1 MEAQVVNQSKNL
13 THAKKIQK
21 TLDAVIRGL
30 NKTKVRHQK
39 LLKSKAVTLVFLDP
53 AQMKKINK
61 QFRGKNK
68 PTDVLSFAPMEEGS
82 LGEILFCLDV
92 LKKQAKEQD
101 HSLEHEFLYMLIH
114 GVLHLL
120 GYDHELSKKEE
131 KLMFRI
137 QDQLFDQLI
146 QT

>member
-1 MEAQVVNQSKNL
+1 MEALVVNQSKNL
-13 THAKKIQK
+13 THSKKIQK
-21 TLDAVIRGL
+21 NLDAVIRGL
-30 NKTKVRHQK
+30 NKTKVRNQK
-39 LLKSKAVTLVFLDP
+39 LLKSKGITLVFLDS

-68 PTDVLSFAPMEEGS
+68 PTDVLSFAPVEPGS
-82 LGEILFCLDV
+82 LGELLFCLDV
-92 LKKQAKEQD
+92 LKKQAKEQG

-120 GYDHELSKKEE
+120 GYDHELSAKEE

-137 QDQLFDQLI
+137 QDALFEQL
-146 QT
+146 TV

>member
-1 MEAQVVNQSKNL
+1 MEALVVNQSKNL
-13 THAKKIQK
+13 THSKKIQK
-21 TLDAVIRGL
+21 HLDAVIRGL
-30 NKTKVRHQK
+30 NKTKVRNQK
-39 LLKSKAVTLVFLDP
+39 LLKSKTVTLVFLDP
-53 AQMKKINK
+53 AQMKKINS

-68 PTDVLSFAPMEEGS
+68 PTDVLSFAAMEEGC

-101 HSLEHEFLYMLIH
+101 HSLEYEFLYMLIH
-114 GVLHLL
+114 GILHLL

-137 QDQLFDQLI
+137 QDSLFAQLTD
-146 QT
+146 

>member
-1 MEAQVVNQSKNL
+1 MEALVVNQSKNL

-21 TLDAVIRGL
+21 HLDAVIRGL
-30 NKTKVRHQK
+30 SKTKVRNQK
-39 LLKSKAVTLVFLDP
+39 LLKSKGITLVFLDS

-68 PTDVLSFAPMEEGS
+68 PTDVLSFAPVEPES
-82 LGEILFCLDV
+82 LGELLFCLDV
-92 LKKQAKEQD
+92 LKKQAKEQG

-120 GYDHELSKKEE
+120 GYDHELSAQEE

-137 QDQLFDQLI
+137 QDQLFETL
-146 QT
+146 TA

>member
-1 MEAQVVNQSKNL
+1 MEALVVNQSKKL
-13 THAKKIQK
+13 THAKKIQAN
-21 TLDAVIRGL
+21 LDAVIRGL
-30 NKTKVRHQK
+30 SKTRVRNQK
-39 LLKSKAVTLVFLDP
+39 LLKSKGITLVFLDS

-68 PTDVLSFAPMEEGS
+68 PTDVLSFAPVEPGS
-82 LGEILFCLDV
+82 LGELLFCLDV
-92 LKKQAKEQD
+92 LKKQAKEHG

-120 GYDHELSKKEE
+120 GYDHELSAKEE

-137 QDQLFDQLI
+137 QDELFETL
-146 QT
+146 TA